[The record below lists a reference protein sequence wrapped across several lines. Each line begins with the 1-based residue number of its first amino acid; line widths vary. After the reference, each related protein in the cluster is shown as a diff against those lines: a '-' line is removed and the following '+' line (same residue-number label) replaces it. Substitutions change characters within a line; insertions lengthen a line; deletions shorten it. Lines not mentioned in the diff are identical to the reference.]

1 VPLHHFKVAKKNAV
15 IVSPICKLLVLRY
28 LENEH
33 VRELQFDALRWGMTR
48 GA

>member
-1 VPLHHFKVAKKNAV
+1 
-15 IVSPICKLLVLRY
+15 LVLQY

-33 VRELQFDALRWGMTR
+33 VREPQFDALRWGMTR